1 MILALLEV
9 STVIGVNITT
19 KNGLLLLSHFFVP
32 GFSDVDEDLRA
43 GLMTAVLNAVKETQD
58 DTGIKTINQGR
69 YYVHILEGKHTY
81 GIFFSHEHDLKER
94 NFANTTIRRFETTF
108 EKELGDDLSFDDDT
122 FRDFLEFLKSEY
134 NTLISIDVVGLGKI
148 IDIMENSLFTDYILL
163 EKPNFHQVFTTISLP
178 DVHPHANTLAQMC
191 KTLIEQSIMI
201 GQEIEQ
207 LQFTLG
213 RDYMVFVDRFRKY
226 VVIIIILKKNR
237 EKALKEIIRL
247 KTKIIDAL

>member
-1 MILALLEV
+1 M
-9 STVIGVNITT
+9 IGVNITT

-58 DTGIKTINQGR
+58 DTGIKTINQGK
-69 YYVHILEGKHTY
+69 YYVHILEGKFIY

-94 NFANTTIRRFETTF
+94 NFAITTIRRFETTF
-108 EKELGDDLSFDDDT
+108 EKELEDDLSFDDDT
-122 FRDFLEFLKSEY
+122 FRTFLEFLKNEY

-148 IDIMENSLFTDYILL
+148 IEIMENSLFTDYILL
-163 EKPNFHQVFTTISLP
+163 EKPNFHQVFTTISLS

-191 KTLIEQSIMI
+191 KTLIEESIMI
-201 GQEIEQ
+201 GQEVEQ

-226 VVIIIILKKNR
+226 VVIIIILKRNR

-247 KTKIIDAL
+247 KTKITNVL